1 MHLNPNKSIF
11 RKILISSIV
20 TVLLGLCAVG
30 LVISFFAKTYITDSK
45 SNEMIR
51 QAKRVNLSIQ
61 NQPIPNDS
69 FKDLL
74 LFFDQAYDTRVWVF
88 DLEGNIV
95 LTSSKDEVNVGKVV
109 SDEVVNKVVH
119 GEPAVW
125 NQVEGLDEGMLSVAV
140 PWGKDNN
147 VYGGIVLHSP
157 LKGMNETIAQLRETI
172 LWVTLLGIFFS
183 FAVSSYL
190 SWSITRPIKQ
200 IDKAAAK
207 IAVGD
212 YSERIRINSKDEVG
226 ELATTINHMME
237 QLERVDL
244 DKKKLNQLRHDFL
257 ANVSH
262 ELRTPLTAMLGFLE
276 ALQDGLIEEGARE
289 KYYEIM
295 YNETLHMNRLVDD
308 ITDLMK
314 LENKEIH
321 LVFMTVDVQEI
332 LTKLAFKFRPE
343 ADARGTAIHCVTD
356 EESPPQAYA
365 DPDRLEQIL
374 NNLIKNAV
382 KFTENGTIELK
393 AMAVP
398 SEECVLITVTD
409 TGIGI
414 SPEDQGLIWERFFKV
429 ERGRPI
435 KHKDSSGLGLAIVRE
450 LIELHNGSIRVRSE
464 IGKGS
469 TFEVRIPLVD
479 TASTRSAGNDKLL
492 LDKRDKSS
500 VK

>member
-1 MHLNPNKSIF
+1 MYLNPNKSIF
-11 RKILISSIV
+11 RKMLTSSIV

-30 LVISFFAKTYITDSK
+30 LVISLFAKDYIVNSK

-51 QAKRVNLSIQ
+51 EAKQVNLAIQ
-61 NQPIPNDS
+61 NQTEPSDR
-69 FKDLL
+69 FKEQLS
-74 LFFDQAYDTRVWVF
+74 FFDQAFDSRIWIF
-88 DLEGNIV
+88 DLNGNIV
-95 LTSSKDEVNVGKVV
+95 TTSSKDEVNVGKIV
-109 SDEVVNKVVH
+109 STEVINQVLN
-119 GEPAVW
+119 GEPAIW
-125 NQVEGLDEGMLSVAV
+125 NQSEGLKEGMLSIAV
-140 PWGKDNN
+140 PWGKDND

-157 LKGMNETIAQLRETI
+157 LKGMNGTIAQLRETI

-183 FAVSSYL
+183 FGVSSYL
-190 SWSITRPIKQ
+190 SWSITRPIQQ

-212 YSERIRINSKDEVG
+212 YSERIQIDSKDEIG

-237 QLERVDL
+237 QLARVDL
-244 DKKKLNQLRHDFL
+244 EKRQLSQLRHDFL

-262 ELRTPLTAMLGFLE
+262 ELRTPLTAMQGFLE

-314 LENKEIH
+314 LENKEIE
-321 LVFMTVDVQEI
+321 LVWLAVDVQAM
-332 LTKLAFKFRPE
+332 LSKLSFKFQPE
-343 ADARGTAIHCVTD
+343 AELRGTVIHCLVD
-356 EESPPQAYA
+356 ENLPQAHA
-365 DPDRLEQIL
+365 DPDRLEQIF

-414 SPEDQGLIWERFFKV
+414 SPEDQELIWERFFKV
-429 ERGRPI
+429 ERGRLV
-435 KHKDSSGLGLAIVRE
+435 KHKGSSGLGLAIVRE
-450 LIELHNGSIRVRSE
+450 LVELHNGSIRVRSE
-464 IGKGS
+464 LGIGS
-469 TFEVRIPLVD
+469 AFEVRIPLYDSRQYVQPLVNL
-479 TASTRSAGNDKLL
+479 AVVG
-492 LDKRDKSS
+492 
-500 VK
+500 

>member
-1 MHLNPNKSIF
+1 MYLNPNKSIF
-11 RKILISSIV
+11 RKILTSSIV

-30 LVISFFAKTYITDSK
+30 LVISLYAKEYISDSK

-51 QAKRVNLSIQ
+51 QAKRVNLAVQ
-61 NQPIPNDS
+61 NQSNPNEV
-69 FKDLL
+69 FKELL
-74 LFFDQAYDTRVWVF
+74 IFFDQAFDTRIWVF
-88 DLEGNIV
+88 DLEGNIIS
-95 LTSSKDEVNVGKVV
+95 TSSKEEVNAGKVV
-109 SDEVVNKVVH
+109 SAEVVNQVIH

-125 NQVEGLDEGMLSVAV
+125 HQVEGVKEGMLSVAV

-172 LWVTLLGIFFS
+172 LWVTLLGIFLS

-190 SWSITRPIKQ
+190 AWTITRPIQQ

-212 YSERIRINSKDEVG
+212 YSERIHIKSKDEIG
-226 ELATTINHMME
+226 ELATTINHMMD
-237 QLERVDL
+237 QLERVDQE
-244 DKKKLNQLRHDFL
+244 KSKLNQMRHDFL
-257 ANVSH
+257 SNVSH
-262 ELRTPLTAMLGFLE
+262 ELRTPLTAMQGFLE
-276 ALQDGLIEEGARE
+276 ALQDGLIDEGGRA

-314 LENKEIH
+314 LENKEID
-321 LVFMTVDVQEI
+321 LVWMTVDVQAI
-332 LTKLAFKFRPE
+332 LSKLAFKFRPE
-343 ADARGTAIHCVTD
+343 AEARGTDIQCVMIED
-356 EESPPQAYA
+356 SPHAYA

-393 AMAVP
+393 AMAIP

-414 SPEDQGLIWERFFKV
+414 SAEDQGLIWERLFKV
-429 ERGRPI
+429 ERGRPV
-435 KHKDSSGLGLAIVRE
+435 KHKGSSGLGLAIVRE
-450 LIELHNGSIRVRSE
+450 LVELHRGSIRVRSE
-464 IGKGS
+464 VGKGS
-469 TFEVRIPLVD
+469 TFEVRIPLYD
-479 TASTRSAGNDKLL
+479 HRQNGQSPAIPASRA
-492 LDKRDKSS
+492 
-500 VK
+500 VV

>member
-1 MHLNPNKSIF
+1 MFLNPNKSIL
-11 RKILISSIV
+11 RKMLTSSIV

-30 LVISFFAKTYITDSK
+30 LVISLFAKEYIVNSK

-51 QAKRVNLSIQ
+51 QAKQVNLAIQ
-61 NQPIPNDS
+61 NQTAPNDG
-69 FKDLL
+69 FKEQLH
-74 LFFDQAYDTRVWVF
+74 FFDQAF
-88 DLEGNIV
+88 DSRIWIFDMNGNIV
-95 LTSSKDEVNVGKVV
+95 TTSSKDEVNIGKVV
-109 SDEVVNKVVH
+109 STEVVNQVIN
-119 GEPAVW
+119 GEPAKW
-125 NQVEGLDEGMLSVAV
+125 NQFEGLKEGMLSVAV
-140 PWGKDNN
+140 PWGKDND

-183 FAVSSYL
+183 FGVSSYL
-190 SWSITRPIKQ
+190 SWSITRPIQQ

-212 YSERIRINSKDEVG
+212 YSERIRIDSRDEIG

-237 QLERVDL
+237 QLERVDQE
-244 DKKKLNQLRHDFL
+244 KRKLNQLRHDFL

-262 ELRTPLTAMLGFLE
+262 ELRTPLTAMQGFLE

-289 KYYEIM
+289 QYYEIM

-314 LENKEIH
+314 LENKEIE
-321 LVFMTVDVQEI
+321 LVWMAVDVQAM
-332 LTKLAFKFRPE
+332 LSKLAFKFRPE
-343 ADARGTAIHCVTD
+343 AEARGTIIHSSMD
-356 EESPPQAYA
+356 EDSPQAFA
-365 DPDRLEQIL
+365 DPDRLEQIF

-429 ERGRPI
+429 ERGRPV
-435 KHKDSSGLGLAIVRE
+435 KHKGSSGLGLAIVRE
-450 LIELHNGSIRVRSE
+450 LVELHNGSIGVRSE
-464 IGKGS
+464 MGKGS
-469 TFEVRIPLVD
+469 TFEVRIPLHD
-479 TASTRSAGNDKLL
+479 SRQHGQP
-492 LDKRDKSS
+492 S
-500 VK
+500 VNLAIGRTS

>member
-1 MHLNPNKSIF
+1 MYLNPNTSIF

-30 LVISFFAKTYITDSK
+30 LVISFYAKTYIVDSK

-61 NQPIPNDS
+61 NQPIPNES

-74 LFFDQAYDTRVWVF
+74 LFFDQAYDKRIWIF
-88 DLEGNIV
+88 DAEGNIV
-95 LTSSKDEVNVGKVV
+95 VTSSKDEVNAGKVV
-109 SDEVVNKVVH
+109 SEEVVSQVIR
-119 GEPAVW
+119 GEAAIW
-125 NQVEGLDEGMLSVAV
+125 NQTEGLEEAMLSVAV

-157 LKGMNETIAQLRETI
+157 LKGMDETTAQLRETI
-172 LWVTLLGIFFS
+172 LWVTLFGIFFS

-212 YSERIRINSKDEVG
+212 YSDRIRINSKDEIG

-237 QLERVDL
+237 QLERIDQ

-276 ALQDGLIEEGARE
+276 ALQDGLIEEGARG

-321 LVFMTVDVQEI
+321 LVFMSVDVQEI
-332 LTKLAFKFRPE
+332 LSKLAFKFRPE
-343 ADARGTAIHCVTD
+343 AEARGTVIHCVMD
-356 EESPPQAYA
+356 EESPQAYA

-382 KFTENGTIELK
+382 KFTENGTIELR

-429 ERGRPI
+429 ERGRPFQ
-435 KHKDSSGLGLAIVRE
+435 HKNSTGLGLAIVRE
-450 LIELHNGSIRVRSE
+450 LVELHNGSVRVRSE
-464 IGKGS
+464 LGKGS
-469 TFEVRIPLVD
+469 TFEVRIPLVQ
-479 TASTRSAGNDKLL
+479 SAAANKQA
-492 LDKRDKSS
+492 
-500 VK
+500 